1 MRASLRFIASETPLT
16 RMNPSQPPTPSL
28 RSRMIGATQ
37 WVVVG
42 SSIGHVLRL
51 GSNLIL
57 TRLLV
62 PDMFGLMSIATTVG
76 VIMVMLADI
85 GLRQAVVRSTRG
97 DEPAFLNTAWTMQV
111 GQGFVLWGGTIVVA
125 IGLYIADQSGW
136 ISPQSTYGDPLL
148 PWLIAATGFYAV
160 INGLSS
166 TLALTATRHFK
177 LRPIFLLDFIGQIV
191 GLIVIVPLAWWTR
204 SIWSLVLG
212 SMASIGISALLSHLW
227 MRGPRNAFHWEA
239 ASVREIFNYGK
250 WLAISSAVTVFA
262 TNGDRLMLAAY
273 ANAAVLG
280 LYSVALS
287 LVGALDT
294 VLNQLFDRV
303 MLPAFSEVARNNAAG
318 IPRAYF
324 RLRWKIDPIIL
335 ISSGLLFGCADSL
348 IAIMYDARY
357 SGAGQ
362 MLQTLSLGMIV
373 ARYSLVQQVYLAL
386 GQTRYFVWL
395 NIVRLV
401 STFTLIP
408 LGYYLAGFNGALIGI
423 AFRNA
428 PMMILTFYYNSRHG
442 LNNLR
447 LELSTLFYWP
457 VGFGVAKVVGWI
469 L

>member
-1 MRASLRFIASETPLT
+1 
-16 RMNPSQPPTPSL
+16 
-28 RSRMIGATQ
+28 MIGATQ
-37 WVVVG
+37 WVVMG

-62 PDMFGLMSIATTVG
+62 PDMFGLMSIATTVS

-85 GLRQAVVRSTRG
+85 GLRQAVVRSERG

-111 GQGFVLWGGTIVVA
+111 GQGFVLWGGSIVVA
-125 IGLYIADQSGW
+125 VGLWTADSLGW
-136 ISPQSTYGDPLL
+136 VNPQSTYGDPLL

-166 TLALTATRHFK
+166 TLALTSTRHFK

-204 SIWSLVLG
+204 SIWSLVIG
-212 SMASIGISALLSHLW
+212 SMASIGISALLSHVW
-227 MRGPRNAFHWEA
+227 MRGPRNVFRWEA

-273 ANAAVLG
+273 ASAALLG
-280 LYSVALS
+280 LYSIALS

-294 VLNQLFDRV
+294 ILNQLFDRV
-303 MLPAFSEVARNNAAG
+303 MLPAFSEVARNNPAG
-318 IPRAYF
+318 VPRAYF
-324 RLRWKIDPIIL
+324 RLRWKIDPVIL
-335 ISSGLLFGCADSL
+335 ISSGLLFGSADFLISL
-348 IAIMYDARY
+348 MYDARY
-357 SGAGQ
+357 TGAGQ
-362 MLQTLSLGMIV
+362 MLQVLSLGMII
-373 ARYSLVQQVYLAL
+373 ARYNLVQQVYLAL
-386 GQTRYFVWL
+386 GHTRYFVWL

-408 LGYYLAGFNGALIGI
+408 LGYYLGGFIGALIAI

-428 PMMILTFYYNSRHG
+428 PMMVLTFYYNSRHG

-447 LELSTLFYWP
+447 LEVATLFYWP
-457 VGFGVAKVVGWI
+457 IGFGLAKGAGWI
-469 L
+469 LAAVR